1 MSGSASDRAAIEGG
15 RVLVVDDDEVLRER
29 LVRSFGRRGFEA
41 VGADG
46 YDAALALVRAKAPD
60 LAVLDLRMP
69 GESGLV
75 LLRDLMELAPEAL
88 VVILSGYG
96 SIATAIDAVRLG
108 AVDFVQK
115 PADVDQLLEAFAR
128 AHLDDPLGRL
138 EDGEPDYEP
147 PSLARAEWEHIQR
160 VLHDCGGN
168 VTRAAKLLG
177 LHRRTLQR
185 KLQKYPPRS

>member
-1 MSGSASDRAAIEGG
+1 MNEDIDARLRG
-15 RVLVVDDDEVLRER
+15 RSVLVVDDDSILRER
-29 LVRSFGRRGFEA
+29 LARSFSRRGFEA
-41 VGADG
+41 FSTGS
-46 YDAALALVRAKAPD
+46 YDEALSVIERDRID
-60 LAVLDLRMP
+60 LAVIDLQMP

-75 LLRDLMELAPEAL
+75 VLRDLMAAQPDALA
-88 VVILSGYG
+88 VILSGYG

-115 PADVDQLLEAFAR
+115 PADVDQLIEAFAH
-128 AHLDDPLGRL
+128 ALEQHDPLADR
-138 EDGEPDYEP
+138 DAHYDP

-168 VTRAAKLLG
+168 VTKAAKLLG

-185 KLQKYPPRS
+185 KLQKYPPRQ

>member
-1 MSGSASDRAAIEGG
+1 MTDGVDARLQGSSI
-15 RVLVVDDDEVLRER
+15 LIVDDDEILRER
-29 LVRSFGRRGFEA
+29 LVRSFSRRGFEA
-41 VGADG
+41 LEAGD
-46 YDAALALVRAKAPD
+46 YESALVVVRQHRID
-60 LAVLDLRMP
+60 LAVIDLRMP
-69 GESGLV
+69 GESGLLV
-75 LLRDLMELAPEAL
+75 LRDLLDTHPEAL

-115 PADVDQLLEAFAR
+115 PADVDQLIEAFAR
-128 AHLDDPLGRL
+128 AL
-138 EDGEPDYEP
+138 EDNPLVERDPTYDP

-168 VTRAAKLLG
+168 ITKAARMLG

-185 KLQKYPPRS
+185 KLQKHPPRQ

>member
-1 MSGSASDRAAIEGG
+1 MSERLAGK
-15 RVLVVDDDEVLRER
+15 RVLIVDDDEILRDR
-29 LVRSFGRRGFEA
+29 LTRSFRRRGFEA
-41 VGADG
+41 RNAAT
-46 YDAALALVRAKAPD
+46 YDEAMARIREQPPD

-75 LLRDLMELAPEAL
+75 LLRDLMALQPETLA
-88 VVILSGYG
+88 VILSGYG

-115 PADVDQLLEAFAR
+115 PADVDQLLDAFER
-128 AHLDDPLGRL
+128 ALEEPLTER
-138 EDGEPDYEP
+138 EPDYDP
-147 PSLARAEWEHIQR
+147 PTLARAEWEHIQR

-168 VTRAAKLLG
+168 VTQAARLLG

-185 KLQKYPPRS
+185 KLQKYPPRH

>member
-1 MSGSASDRAAIEGG
+1 MTDPLDDRLRG
-15 RVLVVDDDEVLRER
+15 RSVIVVDDDEILRER
-29 LVRSFGRRGFEA
+29 LVRSFARRGFEA
-41 VGADG
+41 VGAGDHPG
-46 YDAALALVRAKAPD
+46 ALDIIRAKTID
-60 LAVLDLRMP
+60 LAVIDLRMP

-75 LLRDLMELAPEAL
+75 VLRDLMTAQPDALA
-88 VVILSGYG
+88 VILSGYG

-115 PADVDQLLEAFAR
+115 PADVDQLLEAFRR
-128 AHLDDPLGRL
+128 ALEEDPLGDR
-138 EDGEPDYEP
+138 DPSYDP

-168 VTRAAKLLG
+168 VTRAARLLG

-185 KLQKYPPRS
+185 KLQKYPPRQ

>member
-1 MSGSASDRAAIEGG
+1 MTPEDRLRGSH
-15 RVLVVDDDEVLRER
+15 VLVVDDDPILRDR
-29 LVRSFGRRGFEA
+29 LARSFGRRGFDA
-41 VGADG
+41 RGAANHDE
-46 YDAALALVRAKAPD
+46 ALALAKTQPVD
-60 LAVLDLRMP
+60 LAVVDLRMP

-75 LLRDLMELAPEAL
+75 VLRDLVALHPDVL

-128 AHLDDPLGRL
+128 ALEDDPLVER
-138 EDGEPDYEP
+138 EPTYEP

-168 VTRAAKLLG
+168 VTKAARMLG

-185 KLQKYPPRS
+185 KLQKYPPRH

>member
-1 MSGSASDRAAIEGG
+1 MSDDLERPKG
-15 RVLVVDDDEVLRER
+15 RSVLVVDDDEVLRDR
-29 LVRSFGRRGFEA
+29 LARSFTRRGFDAFSAGSHDEA
-41 VGADG
+41 VAIIAEREIG
-46 YDAALALVRAKAPD
+46 
-60 LAVLDLRMP
+60 LAVIDLRMP

-75 LLRDLMELAPEAL
+75 VLRDLMAAQPDALA
-88 VVILSGYG
+88 VILSGYG

-115 PADVDQLLEAFAR
+115 PADVDQLLEAFGR
-128 AHLDDPLGRL
+128 ALEDDPLAER
-138 EDGEPDYEP
+138 DPHYDP

-185 KLQKYPPRS
+185 KLQKYPPRQ

>member
-1 MSGSASDRAAIEGG
+1 MNPEIEALRGKT
-15 RVLVVDDDEVLRER
+15 VLVVDDDEILRDR
-29 LVRSFGRRGFEA
+29 LARSFTRRGFEA
-41 VGADG
+41 TSAGSHDEAVAIIESTTI
-46 YDAALALVRAKAPD
+46 D
-60 LAVLDLRMP
+60 LAVIDLRMP

-75 LLRDLMELAPEAL
+75 VLRDLMAAQPDALA
-88 VVILSGYG
+88 VILSGYG

-115 PADVDQLLEAFAR
+115 PTDVDQLLEAFAR
-128 AHLDDPLGRL
+128 AMEVDPLVER
-138 EDGEPDYEP
+138 DPSYEP

-168 VTRAAKLLG
+168 VTKAAKMLG

-185 KLQKYPPRS
+185 KLQKYPPRQ

>member
-1 MSGSASDRAAIEGG
+1 MTDRMQGAH
-15 RVLVVDDDEVLRER
+15 VLVVDDDEVLRER
-29 LVRSFGRRGFEA
+29 LVQSFTRRGLEA
-41 VGADG
+41 TGAG
-46 YDAALALVRAKAPD
+46 NHGEAMAVAAARRVD
-60 LAVLDLRMP
+60 LAVIDLRMP
-69 GESGLV
+69 GASGLV
-75 LLRDLMELAPEAL
+75 VLRDLMAVHPDAL

-115 PADVDQLLEAFAR
+115 PADVDQLLEAFDR
-128 AHLDDPLGRL
+128 ALEDDPLAK
-138 EDGEPDYEP
+138 PAPTYEP

-168 VTRAAKLLG
+168 VTKAARMLG

-185 KLQKYPPRS
+185 KLQKYPPRQ